1 MAISKNPKLNDF
13 IDKVADF
20 TISNLPVGYSYMIIA
35 VDEYGD
41 LLVVR
46 NIPDED
52 MELIADTI
60 LETPDESEVIETH

>member
-1 MAISKNPKLNDF
+1 
-13 IDKVADF
+13 
-20 TISNLPVGYSYMIIA
+20 MIIA